1 MCLAVPAEIIE
12 IENGVATC
20 RVGEGTATVQ
30 ASLLVMD
37 EDVGL
42 GDFVI
47 IHAGF
52 AIRKLDPKE
61 AEESLKI
68 LRELVQA
75 AQEAGLNVDQI

>member
-12 IENGVATC
+12 IDNGVAVC
-20 RVGEGTATVQ
+20 RVGEGNATVK

-37 EDVGL
+37 EDVAL
-42 GDFVI
+42 GDYVI

-61 AEESLKI
+61 AEETLKI
-68 LRELVQA
+68 LRELVEA
-75 AQEAGLNVDQI
+75 AREAGLNVDQY